1 MNLKKL
7 ASLALALCMV
17 FALAACGGESST
29 ATDPPATEPAA
40 TEPTCRLRASRH
52 RGPARGPH

>member
-29 ATDPPATEPAA
+29 ATDPPA
-40 TEPTCRLRASRH
+40 H
-52 RGPARGPH
+52 